1 MSSLKILFLLSL
13 INSYIFMKT
22 KTIKTIQSV
31 LLTFVIIASMGLQA
45 QVGGWKADLIENSE
59 KALISMIE
67 KAPKLQSFKDKA
79 YGYAVFPK
87 ITKGAIGIGGAGGKG
102 IVYKGDTPTGQSS
115 LSQATIGFQLGG
127 QQYKEVIF
135 FENKEAYDRFTNEK
149 VKFDGQASAVAITEG
164 ASVDVNWKDGMAI
177 FTQTSGGLMFEASIG
192 GQHFSFKP
200 KE

>member
-1 MSSLKILFLLSL
+1 
-13 INSYIFMKT
+13 MKT
-22 KTIKTIQSV
+22 ITVNKLQAV
-31 LLTFVIIASMGLQA
+31 LLIFVITAAMSTQA
-45 QVGGWKADLIENSE
+45 QVGGWKPDLIEDANNALE
-59 KALISMIE
+59 KMIE
-67 KAPKLQSFKDKA
+67 KQPKLQSFKDKS

-87 ITKGAIGIGGAGGKG
+87 VTKGAIGIGGAGGKG
-102 IVYKGDTPTGQSS
+102 IVYKGETPTGQSS

-127 QQYKEVIF
+127 QQYIEVIF

>member
-1 MSSLKILFLLSL
+1 
-13 INSYIFMKT
+13 MKT
-22 KTIKTIQSV
+22 PSMKKLQSGI
-31 LLTFVIIASMGLQA
+31 LIMSLFASFSVIGQI
-45 QVGGWKADLIENSE
+45 GGWKADLIEDSG
-59 KALISMIE
+59 KALDEMIE
-67 KAPKLQSFKDKA
+67 KQPKLQSYKDKS

-87 ITKGAIGIGGAGGKG
+87 VTKGAIGVGGAGGKG
-102 IVYKGDTPTGQSS
+102 IVYKNHVPTGEST
-115 LSQATIGFQLGG
+115 LSQVTIGFQAGG

-135 FENKEAYDRFTNEK
+135 FEHAEAYDKFTNKK

-164 ASVDVNWKDGMAI
+164 GSVDVAFKNGIAV

>member
-1 MSSLKILFLLSL
+1 MKA
-13 INSYIFMKT
+13 NSMKN
-22 KTIKTIQSV
+22 IQS
-31 LLTFVIIASMGLQA
+31 LVIVAIMFMSMTAIGQI
-45 QVGGWKADLIENSE
+45 GGWKADLVEDSG
-59 KALISMIE
+59 KALDEMIE
-67 KAPKLQSFKDKA
+67 KQPNLQSFKDKS

-87 ITKGAIGIGGAGGKG
+87 VTKGAFGVGGAGGKG
-102 IVYKGDTPTGQSS
+102 IVYKNHVPTGESS
-115 LSQATIGFQLGG
+115 LSQVTLGFQAGG

-135 FENKEAYDRFTNEK
+135 FENEAAYNNFTNKK

-164 ASVDVNWKDGMAI
+164 GSVDVAFKNGLAV